1 MTILWLRHG
10 ETALNAARIMQPADT
25 PLSPRGLAQAE
36 AAARRIAA
44 MRPAAI
50 LASDMPRA
58 LQTAAALARL
68 TGLAVAP
75 DARLRERNFGALRGR
90 PWSTLA
96 FDPTAMLEAPEGG
109 ESMVHRPPARRH
121 AAALRGGRGR
131 GRHVRACYPF
141 VRVHTD
147 TVARA
152 DSRLA
157 YGFVAGPG
165 VYETTLTRP
174 DLFATTTASSS
185 SCCCKTTAWRSR
197 SAPAR
202 SRSRCTSRFAEHDHI
217 EGSAD
222 AERRQLMRD
231 LFDLPD
237 LAAMDDGIANGT

>member
-68 TGLAVAP
+68 TGLAVVP

-109 ESMVHRPPARRH
+109 ESMVDFHARAAEAWALATTRRAGLDGLLVVVSHGLLIHAVLQRH
-121 AAALRGGRGR
+121 AHWPGGTPALP
-131 GRHVRACYPF
+131 H
-141 VRVHTD
+141 
-147 TVARA
+147 
-152 DSRLA
+152 RLA
-157 YGFVAGPG
+157 NTSVSMVDEAPPHAVQTVDCTLHLDGDAGPSPTG
-165 VYETTLTRP
+165 
-174 DLFATTTASSS
+174 
-185 SCCCKTTAWRSR
+185 
-197 SAPAR
+197 
-202 SRSRCTSRFAEHDHI
+202 
-217 EGSAD
+217 G
-222 AERRQLMRD
+222 
-231 LFDLPD
+231 
-237 LAAMDDGIANGT
+237 AA

>member
-109 ESMVHRPPARRH
+109 ESMVDFHARAAEAWALATTRRAGLDGLLVVVSHGLLIHAVLQRH
-121 AAALRGGRGR
+121 AHWPVGTPALP
-131 GRHVRACYPF
+131 H
-141 VRVHTD
+141 
-147 TVARA
+147 
-152 DSRLA
+152 RLA
-157 YGFVAGPG
+157 NTSVSMVDEAPPHAVQAVDCTLHLDGDAGPSPTG
-165 VYETTLTRP
+165 
-174 DLFATTTASSS
+174 
-185 SCCCKTTAWRSR
+185 
-197 SAPAR
+197 
-202 SRSRCTSRFAEHDHI
+202 
-217 EGSAD
+217 G
-222 AERRQLMRD
+222 
-231 LFDLPD
+231 
-237 LAAMDDGIANGT
+237 AA